1 MKYKVGMY
9 GGSFNPLH
17 LGHVNNIIT
26 ASNLCEKL
34 YIVLSVTNDENEIH
48 YRERFMWLKNITSE
62 MENVEVFATP
72 PNTPFSYPMHSAVKP
87 SAPLCDLCHLMM
99 ASKYSSRGEK

>member
-26 ASNLCEKL
+26 ASNLCDKL
-34 YIVLSVTNDENEIH
+34 YVVLSVTNDENEIDH
-48 YRERFMWLKNITSE
+48 RERFMWLKNITSE
-62 MENVEVFATP
+62 MENVEVFEIFDKNISKDTYEKLYK
-72 PNTPFSYPMHSAVKP
+72 NTLVINYGSSY
-87 SAPLCDLCHLMM
+87 
-99 ASKYSSRGEK
+99 YSIWIYT